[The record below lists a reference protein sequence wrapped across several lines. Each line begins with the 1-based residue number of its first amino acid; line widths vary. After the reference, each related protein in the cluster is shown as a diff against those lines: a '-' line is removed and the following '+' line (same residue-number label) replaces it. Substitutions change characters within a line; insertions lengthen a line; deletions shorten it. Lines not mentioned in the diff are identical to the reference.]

1 MGSFRAEG
9 KVAGIGL
16 VPMAFIR
23 TPYVMEAGPG
33 VEALAQVDGRTVA
46 VRQGSQLALAF
57 FSPSKT
63 KG

>member
-1 MGSFRAEG
+1 M
-9 KVAGIGL
+9 GIGL

-23 TPYVMEAGPG
+23 APHVMEAGPG
-33 VEALAQVDGRTVA
+33 VEVLAQVDGRA
-46 VRQGSQLALAF
+46 AAMRQGSQLGLAF

>member
-1 MGSFRAEG
+1 MT
-9 KVAGIGL
+9 
-16 VPMAFIR
+16 FIR
-23 TPYVMEAGPG
+23 APYVMEAGPG
-33 VEALAQVDGRTVA
+33 VEVLAQVDRRTVA

>member
-1 MGSFRAEG
+1 MGIR
-9 KVAGIGL
+9 L

-33 VEALAQVDGRTVA
+33 VEVLAQVDGRIVA
-46 VRQGSQLALAF
+46 VRQDSQLALAF